1 MTIQETIPQTIGPTN
16 SQTLEDCLQ
25 ISQRLSLLPLDT
37 ESLRLTRQ
45 LSLRLTWLLL
55 RSPDIGT
62 LRLAQIFE
70 LHHNLRRLLSLTLSY
85 RPE

>member
-1 MTIQETIPQTIGPTN
+1 MIQETIQPAIGPTN

-37 ESLRLTRQ
+37 ESLRLTHQ
-45 LSLRLTWLLL
+45 LSLRLTWMLL
-55 RSPDIGT
+55 RCPDIAT

-70 LHHNLRRLLSLTLSY
+70 QHHNLRRLLSLTLSY
-85 RPE
+85 NPE